1 MRNLTKAD
9 SKNEVFMNT
18 HTNRSR
24 RNILNLLRSYGIL
37 ITLIVVIIITG
48 IIEKN
53 FFTVNN
59 FLNILRQ
66 VAVIGIVSCGMTF
79 VIISGAFD
87 LSVGSVVSLSGV
99 IAITTINNGGGELM
113 AIVYALLVGLL
124 VGGANGILISAIN
137 GRMGEAF
144 IVTYG
149 MQVVVAALAMYASGG
164 LFISGKIHQGFY
176 KSLGQGMSPIVIF
189 LVIAAIMQFV
199 LAKTRF
205 GRKMCFIGGNINA
218 AKMSGIRVAL
228 NRTFYFAI
236 SGLLAGIAGIV
247 LTSRVISSNPAGGI
261 GFETDAIVAVVVGGT
276 SMAGGKGS
284 IMKTILGTITI
295 GVLSNALNILNI
307 TAYPQM
313 MVKGTIIILAVALDV
328 WNKQAKARE
337 LANEKSYA

>member
-1 MRNLTKAD
+1 MHANRRIRNL
-9 SKNEVFMNT
+9 V
-18 HTNRSR
+18 
-24 RNILNLLRSYGIL
+24 NLLRSYGIL
-37 ITLIVVIIITG
+37 ISLIVVIIITG
-48 IIEKN
+48 LIEKN
-53 FFTVNN
+53 FFTINN

-66 VAVIGIVSCGMTF
+66 VAVIGIVSCGMTY
-79 VIISGAFD
+79 VIIAGVFD
-87 LSVGSVVSLSGV
+87 LSVGSIVSLSGV
-99 IAITTINNGGGELM
+99 IAITTINSGGGELM
-113 AIVYALLVGLL
+113 AIVYALLVGLV
-124 VGGANGILISAIN
+124 VGGLNGILISAIN

-189 LVIAAIMQFV
+189 LVIAIIMQFI

-205 GRKMCFIGGNINA
+205 GRQMCFIGGNINA

-228 NRTFYFAI
+228 NRTIYFAI

-247 LTSRVISSNPAGGI
+247 LTSRVISSNPSGGI

-328 WNKQAKARE
+328 WNKQTKARE

>member
-1 MRNLTKAD
+1 MSIHIDKGRKYY
-9 SKNEVFMNT
+9 
-18 HTNRSR
+18 
-24 RNILNLLRSYGIL
+24 INLLRSYGIL
-37 ITLIVVIIITG
+37 ATLIVVIIITG

-53 FFTVNN
+53 FFTIGN

-66 VAVIGIVSCGMTF
+66 VSVIGIVSCGMTYA
-79 VIISGAFD
+79 IISGAFD
-87 LSVGSVVSLSGV
+87 LSVGSIVSLSGV
-99 IAITTINNGGGELM
+99 IAITTINAGGGALL
-113 AIVYALLVGLL
+113 AIAYALLAGLII
-124 VGGANGILISAIN
+124 GMINGILISVIN

-164 LFISGKIHQGFY
+164 LFIAGKIPQGFY
-176 KSLGQGMSPIVIF
+176 RSLGQGVSPIIIF
-189 LVIAAIMQFV
+189 VTIAVIMQFV
-199 LAKTRF
+199 LVKTRF
-205 GRKMCFIGGNINA
+205 GRQMCFIGGNINA

-228 NRTFYFAI
+228 NRTIYFAI
-236 SGLLAGIAGIV
+236 SGGLAGVAGIV
-247 LTSRVISSNPAGGI
+247 LTSRVISSNPAGGV

-284 IMKTILGTITI
+284 IMKTVLGTITI

-313 MVKGTIIILAVALDV
+313 MVKGAIIILAVALDV
-328 WNKQAKARE
+328 WNKQIKVRE